1 LHHYSNNGAF
11 CTFLV
16 FCGDRTLKARL
27 TGLSMTSVP
36 SIDAYV
42 RKHMPATLP
51 PNRAVSPILPGGL
64 SDEEVVIR
72 WLKTKA
78 SGDGHL
84 SATTLSQYVVEARR
98 LFWYARWIERPISAW
113 TLDEAG
119 DYLAFLRQPA
129 AAALCMRDEEG
140 KEIRLPRNDPRWT
153 PFRCALTATSARQT
167 QVIAGSLFKWLV
179 DVGHLK
185 ANPFSGFGLAGKRR
199 RQRGA
204 KQARFVDYDGLQLAR
219 VAVAGRKCATE
230 RERAKQARD
239 LFVLDLFTKVG
250 LRTSEAIGAS
260 MGAIRYARFSSAERA
275 RVPDC
280 PEGVWVIDVEEGKG
294 GVRRTVSF
302 ASALGTLQEYR
313 ASYGLPPLPALGERT
328 PLILGARRRTPGIAA
343 GTSERRERSL
353 RLDLGEREG
362 IRSRSSVY
370 RLVKGIFKEA
380 LDWWDGKDAVEAEKL
395 TRASTHWLRHSFA
408 KRLAEAGSGLTNLSR
423 NLGHDDVNTSLV
435 YVDDEENRRALETE
449 RLVQR

>member
-1 LHHYSNNGAF
+1 
-11 CTFLV
+11 
-16 FCGDRTLKARL
+16 
-27 TGLSMTSVP
+27 MTSVP

-42 RKHMPATLP
+42 REHLPATLP
-51 PNRAVSPILPGGL
+51 PNRAISPILPVGL
-64 SDEEVVIR
+64 SDEDVVIR

-98 LFWYARWIERPISAW
+98 LFWYARWIERPISEW

-119 DYLAFLRQPA
+119 DYLAFLKQPA
-129 AAALCMRDEEG
+129 AAALCMKDEEG
-140 KEIRLPRNDPRWT
+140 REIRVPRNDPRWT
-153 PFRCALTATSARQT
+153 PFRRALTSASARQT

-185 ANPFSGFGLAGKRR
+185 ANPFSGFGLAGKRTR
-199 RQRGA
+199 ERGA
-204 KQARFVDYDGLQLAR
+204 KQARFVGYDGLQLAR
-219 VAVAGRKCATE
+219 IAVAGRRCATE

-260 MGAIRYARFSSAERA
+260 MGAIRFAHFSPAERA
-275 RVPDC
+275 RVSDC
-280 PEGVWVIDVEEGKG
+280 PEGVWVIDVGGKG
-294 GVRRTVSF
+294 GVHRTVSF
-302 ASALGTLQEYR
+302 AAAIGALQEYR
-313 ASYGLPPLPALGERT
+313 AAYGLPSLPAPGEET

-343 GTSERRERSL
+343 GTSERRKRSL
-353 RLDLGEREG
+353 RLDLGECEG

-380 LDWWDGKDAVEAEKL
+380 LAWWDGEDAVEAERL
-395 TRASTHWLRHSFA
+395 MRASTHWLRHSFA
-408 KRLAEAGSGLTNLSR
+408 KRLADAGSGLTDLSR
-423 NLGHDDVNTSLV
+423 NLGHSDVNTSLV
-435 YVDDEENRRALETE
+435 YVDDEENRRALDTE